1 MVFKVLELV
10 VFPSLDKIVYRF
22 FYGFLTFCFF
32 GDNYCICN
40 IVHLFIFS
48 FKWGR
53 IFCRYWPLLISG
65 MSHGKW
71 GCIKGMGFCILMCIN
86 YWKDH
91 KVTWIPK
98 GMWICTGYNAMH
110 WTGLDWIL
118 IRGSIGNHPKRKE
131 DGTTPHQFH
140 SWTGCFWNHTCLAWH
155 KFYIKINWGF
165 FVKLVLMIK
174 SFLVL
179 TVG

>member
-48 FKWGR
+48 FKWSR

-98 GMWICTGYNAMH
+98 GMWICNGYNAMH
-110 WTGLDWIL
+110 WTGLDTDQGFNWESSKKK
-118 IRGSIGNHPKRKE
+118 GGGYNSSSIPFLNWLLLESHMFG
-131 DGTTPHQFH
+131 
-140 SWTGCFWNHTCLAWH
+140 LA
-155 KFYIKINWGF
+155 
-165 FVKLVLMIK
+165 
-174 SFLVL
+174 
-179 TVG
+179 